1 MVKGSGSR
9 CRNVLLTLLDFLKF
23 VLIAEELEML
33 ALLVNT
39 NAHGMGAQGLHNSD
53 VALGIFPFVS
63 MLNHSCW
70 YVCHVFA
77 LFFNPV
83 KCFQCMTQN
92 YPWYTPNAF
101 FLFKVHC
108 SFLFCIPGEY
118 CHSSG
123 IWMPRFLSPSN
134 SQVSWNLEPYMPWNL
149 SLDLSST
156 CSTISQTIL
165 HVIKSIAW
173 VVGRDWYHFF
183 GCHLAIYNEDFTFF
197 WNK

>member
-9 CRNVLLTLLDFLKF
+9 CSNVLLLTLLDFLKF

-77 LFFNPV
+77 LFFNL
-83 KCFQCMTQN
+83 FLECMTQN
-92 YPWYTPNAF
+92 YA
-101 FLFKVHC
+101 
-108 SFLFCIPGEY
+108 
-118 CHSSG
+118 
-123 IWMPRFLSPSN
+123 
-134 SQVSWNLEPYMPWNL
+134 
-149 SLDLSST
+149 
-156 CSTISQTIL
+156 
-165 HVIKSIAW
+165 
-173 VVGRDWYHFF
+173 
-183 GCHLAIYNEDFTFF
+183 
-197 WNK
+197 